1 MLEIVVPKLE
11 LFDNEK
17 QEFIEKEKEFKL
29 QLEHS
34 LVSLSKWESKWK
46 KPFLTKDKKVLEER
60 TKEEFIDYI
69 RCMTITQ
76 NVPDSIYDR
85 LTSQNIIDIKNYME
99 DSMTAT
105 WFKNEAKKPSNEVIT
120 SEILYYWMIENGMDV
135 AIYQKWHLNR
145 LFTLLRVITE
155 KSNTKPMKKGDILR
169 NYASL
174 NKARRKH

>member
-1 MLEIVVPKLE
+1 MKISILTCFP
-11 LFDNEK
+11 
-17 QEFIEKEKEFKL
+17 EFFNGTFCSIFGKAI
-29 QLEHS
+29 
-34 LVSLSKWESKWK
+34 
-46 KPFLTKDKKVLEER
+46 DKGI
-60 TKEEFIDYI
+60 IDI
-69 RCMTITQ
+69 
-76 NVPDSIYDR
+76 
-85 LTSQNIIDIKNYME
+85 NIIDIKNYME

-169 NYASL
+169 NYAAL
-174 NKARRKH
+174 NKVRRKH

>member
-1 MLEIVVPKLE
+1 MLEILVPKLE
-11 LFDNEK
+11 LFDNDK

-46 KPFLTKDKKVLEER
+46 KPFLSNNKKGIEDR

-69 RCMTITQ
+69 KCMTITQ
-76 NVPDSIYDR
+76 NVPDSVYSR
-85 LTSQNIIDIKNYME
+85 LTAKNLIDIKNYME

-105 WFKNEAKKPSNEVIT
+105 WFKDSNKKPSTEIIT
-120 SEILYYWMIENGMDV
+120 SEILYYWMIEQGMDV

-145 LFTLLRVITE
+145 LFTLLRVVTE
-155 KSNTKPMKKGDILR
+155 KQNNKPMSKSELAKH
-169 NYASL
+169 YSSL
-174 NKARRKH
+174 KKARRKH